1 MANAFSVFRARQGWI
16 DPTDQDFTLKA
27 LMFKQQ
33 KYDANQAKVQSII
46 DKYQSLQVARG
57 VDKEYLNS
65 KLSQLVGSANA
76 LGPQDLSSNAV
87 TSSITNHLGQVLD
100 DNVMTAIGETAKIR
114 NYQNEMAQI
123 KEKHPE
129 LYNPLNEAY
138 GLAPAQQYL
147 QSSDLGA
154 KIQGNLSYTPYQDVE
169 GDVNKFLMEIQKNSK
184 DGVTMMPNPNAP
196 GQMIE
201 VTLNGKS
208 ANELR
213 QIAMG
218 YIGNRYDNQ
227 LKINTWGGTNG
238 FRDIESRLEPTL
250 TGYTNLINQKSKEL
264 ADAKSRLT
272 GNLTA
277 EEKSA
282 LQDQVKSLENE
293 VLSASSMRDGIERD
307 PVSSLVFLE
316 KEKIAN
322 RSGLALGM
330 LQTRSVEYKKDDYY
344 FSVLDNARE
353 DRKEAFDIQKYNNDT
368 AIKSRELELREMEIG
383 IKAAKGSKDS
393 DSDSTSSG
401 GTSNLTNLILEDT
414 NPAEALPEQ
423 LESAHNSWKQS
434 ISDKYQ
440 AQNNFARQIMNTVN
454 DIASGRNRAVNE
466 DQRQAA
472 IAAVNQFK
480 QNGGK
485 MDTMSAAQA
494 QNFMKLMS
502 RADAFSA
509 LDFLPVDNGRLV
521 QVKQTYT
528 DLFNDWSQS
537 ANGYR
542 NAKAQAQK
550 AEASGMKRG
559 FASNE
564 MFVETAKKLAPGIYT
579 DRVANAVV
587 TKKNKG
593 ELQTLI
599 SMSDEAK
606 GSAEVPILEDDSA
619 FKIKDLK
626 NGKFEITYFSKSKD
640 SDKNNVIVPNTVTVA
655 KENAYR
661 IIPSLSQ
668 GRTEEDRYRLAT
680 LGTKPLYS
688 TNLKFL
694 DANSTNYDNY
704 VDTAKTFAT
713 TPYDLNFI
721 DSNNAKQTIKQQ
733 LGITGLRKPE
743 EREMMNSLV
752 DTLLSDE
759 VMSKYKTSVYFN
771 HSAISSN
778 GKGYISVVN
787 KKGDKIATLNLG
799 EKRSLDKEVKQNE
812 WLPQINYSKVVGSE
826 LRKVLLNYQT
836 TGKLELTPE
845 IQKLLSNG

>member
-1 MANAFSVFRARQGWI
+1 MANAFSVLRARQGWI

-57 VDKEYLNS
+57 VDREYLNS
-65 KLSQLVGSANA
+65 RLSQLVGSANT

-87 TSSITNHLGQVLD
+87 TASITNHIGQVLD
-100 DNVMTAIGETAKIR
+100 NNVMTAIGETAKIR
-114 NYQNEMAQI
+114 NYQDEMAQL

-154 KIQGNLSYTPYQDVE
+154 KIQGNLTYTPYQDVE
-169 GDVNKFLMEIQKNSK
+169 GDVNKFLTEIQKNSK
-184 DGVTMMPNPNAP
+184 DGVTMMPDPNNP
-196 GQMIE
+196 GQMIQ

-213 QIAMG
+213 QIALGYMG
-218 YIGNRYDNQ
+218 NKFDNQ

-238 FRDIESRLEPTL
+238 FRDIQSRLEPTI
-250 TGYTNLINQKSKEL
+250 TGYSGLINQKSREL
-264 ADAKSRLT
+264 ADAKSKLT
-272 GNLTA
+272 GNISA
-277 EEKSA
+277 EEKSK
-282 LQDQVKSLENE
+282 LQDQIKSLEND
-293 VLSASSMRDGIERD
+293 VLTASSMRDAIQQD
-307 PVSSLVFLE
+307 PVSSLVYLE

-322 RSGLALGM
+322 RSGMALGM
-330 LQTRSVEYKKDDYY
+330 LQTKSVEYKKDDYY
-344 FSVLDNARE
+344 FSVLDNLRK
-353 DRKEAFDIQKYNNDT
+353 DRAEVFENQKYQNELS
-368 AIKSRELELREMEIG
+368 IKSRELQLKEMEIG
-383 IKAAKGSKDS
+383 LKAAKGNKDS
-393 DSDSTSSG
+393 ESDSTSSG
-401 GTSNLTNLILEDT
+401 TSDLSGIIFEDV
-414 NPAEALPEQ
+414 NPAETLPDQ

-440 AQNNFARQIMNTVN
+440 AQNNFARQIMSTVN
-454 DIASGRNRAVNE
+454 DIATGLNKNVDE

-472 IAAVNQFK
+472 IAVVNQFK

-485 MDTMSAAQA
+485 MDTLSASQA

-502 RADAFSA
+502 RADAYHS
-509 LDFLPVDNGRLV
+509 LDFLPVDGGRLV

-537 ANGYR
+537 AAGYR
-542 NAKAQAQK
+542 TAKAQAQK
-550 AEASGMKRG
+550 AEANGMKRG

-564 MFVETAKKLAPGIYT
+564 VFVETAKKLAPGIYT

-593 ELQTLI
+593 QLQTLI
-599 SMSDEAK
+599 SMSDEAR

-626 NGKFEITYFSKSKD
+626 NGKYEITYFSKSKD
-640 SDKNNVIVPNTVTVA
+640 ADKNNVIVPNTVTVTQA
-655 KENAYR
+655 NLYNV
-661 IIPSLSQ
+661 IPSLSSV
-668 GRTEEDRYRLAT
+668 RNDTDKMTLAN

-688 TNLKFL
+688 PNLKFI
-694 DANSTNYDNY
+694 SPTSRNYEAY
-704 VDTAKTFAT
+704 VDTVRTMAT
-713 TPYDLNFI
+713 NPYDVAYI
-721 DSNNAKQTIKQQ
+721 DGETAKKTLKES
-733 LGITGLRKPE
+733 LGIIGMRKPE
-743 EREMMNSLV
+743 ERDIMNNLV
-752 DTLLSDE
+752 DTLLSE
-759 VMSKYKTSVYFN
+759 QVMNKFKTSIYFN
-771 HSAISSN
+771 HSAASRD
-778 GKGYISVVN
+778 GKGYMSVVDS
-787 KKGDKIATLNLG
+787 KGEKIATLGLG
-799 EKRSLDKEVKQNE
+799 ERRSLDKEAKINE
-812 WLPQINYSKVVGSE
+812 WVPQVAYSKIIGNE
-826 LRKVLLNYQT
+826 LRKVLSNYQT
-836 TGKLELTPE
+836 TGKLEMTPE